1 MSRRQM
7 LSRRRLLQS
16 ASAITAARNRVA
28 ADTGRTREDPLA
40 ADDANA
46 KARDLMAPVPD
57 LDKAETLVERIDDL
71 KSSRIFISSDG

>member
-1 MSRRQM
+1 
-7 LSRRRLLQS
+7 
-16 ASAITAARNRVA
+16 VA

-71 KSSRIFISSDG
+71 KSSRVFISSDG

>member
-1 MSRRQM
+1 MFRRQM

-28 ADTGRTREDPLA
+28 ADTGRTREDLLA

-46 KARDLMAPVPD
+46 KARDLIAPVQD
-57 LDKAETLVERIDDL
+57 LDKAERIDDL
-71 KSSRIFISSDG
+71 TSSRIIISSDS